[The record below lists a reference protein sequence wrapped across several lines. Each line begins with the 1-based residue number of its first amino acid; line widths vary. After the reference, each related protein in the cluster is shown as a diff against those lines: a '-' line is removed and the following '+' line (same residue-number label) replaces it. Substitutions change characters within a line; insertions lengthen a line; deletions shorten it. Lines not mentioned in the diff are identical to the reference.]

1 VIAFGYLI
9 ILFLLVGLTIL
20 CFVWGFWEYKKPK
33 DSGPLF
39 IDLDRT
45 IDERSARVYKIGE
58 TRAPELYAHSGK
70 TLSGD
75 KLDKTT
81 EWNHI
86 VDEISRD
93 RFETRARTWMQEAET
108 IRVRGDVRIPRGE
121 VIQYNLIVEGDLTSE
136 ADVTFLGGLHV
147 KGSAII
153 GARNFLGKS
162 IVCQRELIVLEDVI
176 IRNCIDC
183 KGPVF
188 VKRGARVGMGVE
200 GGGIASASNIC
211 VEKAEGPL
219 KVHSVEGVRVVE
231 SLKEVVSEDLKSNV
245 EVETI

>member
-1 VIAFGYLI
+1 MVAFGYLI
-9 ILFLLVGLTIL
+9 ILLLLVGLTIL
-20 CFVWGFWEYKKPK
+20 CFVWGLWEYKKPK

-45 IDERSARVYKIGE
+45 IDKRSARAHQIDE
-58 TRAPELYAHSGK
+58 ARASELYVHSGK
-70 TLSGD
+70 ALGGD
-75 KLDKTT
+75 KLDKTAK
-81 EWNHI
+81 WNHI
-86 VDEISRD
+86 SDEISKD
-93 RFETRARTWMQEAET
+93 RFETRTRTWMQEAET

-121 VIQYNLIVEGDLTSE
+121 VIQYNLVVEGDLTSE

-147 KGSAII
+147 KGRVLI

-162 IVCQRELIVLEDVI
+162 IVCQKELIVLEDVI
-176 IRNCIDC
+176 VRNCIDC

-200 GGGIASASNIC
+200 GGGISSASAIC
-211 VEKAEGPL
+211 LEKAEGPL
-219 KVHSVEGVRVVE
+219 KVHSAEGVRMVE
-231 SLKEVVSEDLKSNV
+231 SLKEVVSEDFKSNV

>member
-1 VIAFGYLI
+1 MISFGYLI

-58 TRAPELYAHSGK
+58 ARAPELYAHSGK
-70 TLSGD
+70 TISGD
-75 KLDKTT
+75 KLDRTT
-81 EWNHI
+81 ERNHI
-86 VDEISRD
+86 MDEISKN

-108 IRVRGDVRIPRGE
+108 IRVIGDVRIPRGE
-121 VIQYNLIVEGDLTSE
+121 VIQYNLVVEGDLTSE

-147 KGSAII
+147 KGRAII

-176 IRNCIDC
+176 VRNCIDC

-200 GGGIASASNIC
+200 GGGIASASTIC

-245 EVETI
+245 DVETI

>member
-1 VIAFGYLI
+1 MIAFGYLI
-9 ILFLLVGLTIL
+9 ILVLLAGLTIL

-45 IDERSARVYKIGE
+45 IDERSAFANKIGE
-58 TRAPELYAHSGK
+58 ASDSELSAHSGK
-70 TLSGD
+70 ALSGD
-75 KLDKTT
+75 KLGKITQWD
-81 EWNHI
+81 HI

-93 RFETRARTWMQEAET
+93 RFETRARTSMQEAET

-121 VIQYNLIVEGDLTSE
+121 VIYYNMVVEGDLTSE
-136 ADVTFLGGLHV
+136 DDVTFLGGVHV
-147 KGSAII
+147 KGRAII

-200 GGGIASASNIC
+200 GGGIASESVIC

-219 KVHSVEGVRVVE
+219 KVHSKEGIRIVE
-231 SLKEVVSEDLKSNV
+231 SLKEVVSKDLKSNV